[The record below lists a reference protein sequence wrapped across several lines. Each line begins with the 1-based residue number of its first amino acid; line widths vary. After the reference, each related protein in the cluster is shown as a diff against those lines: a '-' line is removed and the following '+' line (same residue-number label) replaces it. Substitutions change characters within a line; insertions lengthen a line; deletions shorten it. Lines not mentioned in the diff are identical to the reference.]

1 MKKISLKVLKL
12 NKERISDMNATSILG
27 GGTRYSCGVK
37 CPFGPI
43 SDSMDNDC
51 DTGCC
56 D

>member
-1 MKKISLKVLKL
+1 MKKRSLQTLKL
-12 NKERISDMNATSILG
+12 NKERISDLHGNALKG
-27 GGTRYSCGVK
+27 GETRFSCGVK

-56 D
+56 G